1 MNITWIILSIILILE
16 AIGFIVIGYLVGK
29 HFKNIFYKDCEELT
43 NKIMGEIW
51 ENIKTEKEQEQN
63 KSNED

>member
-29 HFKNIFYKDCEELT
+29 HFKHVFYKDCEEMT
-43 NKIMGEIW
+43 DKIMDKIW
-51 ENIKTEKEQEQN
+51 ENINANKEQD
-63 KSNED
+63 KPNED